1 MRQSQMLHASEGVS
15 MILRARRAPMNAF
28 HLFMQIPL
36 SRGVWLLAFLFSLLT
51 SSQIPAAD
59 APQEFRDERGRLL
72 YSIDSQGMVSM
83 FENDAL
89 DNTVSVA
96 RGPRETMKPRI
107 TEISPPSV
115 ETGKITLVML
125 KGANLVGA
133 KVTTRVPG
141 ISVKTEVPRANSL
154 GVILR
159 VDQAVKPG
167 PVQFEITTPIGAV
180 AATVTVV
187 PAQAP
192 VTPGKPK
199 GDAVKPGKP
208 ESCPE
213 GMVAIASAAGGF
225 CIDMNRTQEG
235 DWFFVEQACSYN
247 FKRLC
252 WAEEWEQA
260 CFENQKGAI
269 VLRDLLGQWEWTR
282 TSEYASGRER
292 SGPVAEGEDWLAVIR
307 GKDGCRSRDR
317 KPPGD
322 GTRPGRC
329 CQ

>member
-1 MRQSQMLHASEGVS
+1 
-15 MILRARRAPMNAF
+15 
-28 HLFMQIPL
+28 
-36 SRGVWLLAFLFSLLT
+36 
-51 SSQIPAAD
+51 
-59 APQEFRDERGRLL
+59 
-72 YSIDSQGMVSM
+72 M

-141 ISVKTEVPRANSL
+141 ISLKTEVPRANSL

-260 CFENQKGAI
+260 CCGPLPRTWSRRTTRCTPSCFAI
-269 VLRDLLGQWEWTR
+269 CW
-282 TSEYASGRER
+282 ASGNGRAPRNMRVAVSDRVRLPRAKTGWRSYAEKMVAGPGTESRPETER
-292 SGPVAEGEDWLAVIR
+292 APDAAVNKVW
-307 GKDGCRSRDR
+307 G
-317 KPPGD
+317 
-322 GTRPGRC
+322 
-329 CQ
+329 